1 VVDVVT
7 DFENHTAVITFEEEE
22 VSEEKLKEVLEKNGY
37 SVEKMRVLE
46 EPQGD
51 TM

>member
-1 VVDVVT
+1 MDT
-7 DFENHTAVITFEEEE
+7 NFENHTATITFEEDD
-22 VSEEKLKEVLEKNGY
+22 VSEEKLKTALEKNGY

>member
-1 VVDVVT
+1 MET
-7 DFENHTAVITFEEEE
+7 DFENHTATITFEEDDT
-22 VSEEKLKEVLEKNGY
+22 SEEKLRDVLEKEGFT
-37 SVEKMRVLE
+37 VEKMRVLE